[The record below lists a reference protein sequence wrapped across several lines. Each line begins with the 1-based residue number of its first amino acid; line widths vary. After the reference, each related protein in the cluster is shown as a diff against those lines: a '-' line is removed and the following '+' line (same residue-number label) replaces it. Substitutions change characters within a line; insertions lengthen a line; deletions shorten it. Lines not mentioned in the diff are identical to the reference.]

1 MVILRNMFVIGTD
14 SFLVRSDR
22 YSVGFDV
29 MLVDGD
35 RLLRWSLA
43 GLSLLGTLQI
53 ASGEGNRLGD

>member
-1 MVILRNMFVIGTD
+1 MFVIGTD

-35 RLLRWSLA
+35 RLLR
-43 GLSLLGTLQI
+43 
-53 ASGEGNRLGD
+53 